1 MFSVRCCLYLL
12 PYVIASADSKKRTA
26 LFHLPFVCFVVSFSI
41 RKEEEEEKNEIKT
54 MHSALNRKTQQSQN
68 CDWICCMPIWKI
80 TYSKCIEHKRFCE
93 RKKEK
98 KAIERPVLWYSMV
111 VWCVLCIAL
120 KTSDQQYETIVE
132 QKKCWHFEKR
142 KSINKR
148 CIFTWKYKLTNY
160 SSWIVNAWCIGT
172 KEASKHV

>member
-1 MFSVRCCLYLL
+1 MFCSF
-12 PYVIASADSKKRTA
+12 IFNSKRRRRRRIERNQNNA
-26 LFHLPFVCFVVSFSI
+26 FGSQP
-41 RKEEEEEKNEIKT
+41 
-54 MHSALNRKTQQSQN
+54 RKTQQSQN

-148 CIFTWKYKLTNY
+148 WIFTWKYKLTNY